1 MKSDEQST
9 PPRPLDLEAAV
20 AHLRARGLRLSRLKR
35 AVLDQFAA
43 GGCAFSAEEL
53 AACIRLE
60 GDLSPLY
67 RCLASLE
74 GAGVLTHF
82 YLDDGSRRY
91 DPSEAFGRHHHHLVC
106 VNCSGIIR
114 VEGCGLKREVAR
126 QAQAAGYL
134 VQDHDLTL
142 RGLCPACRRREGDA

>member
-1 MKSDEQST
+1 MKTDEQRT
-9 PPRPLDLEAAV
+9 NGRPLDLDAAV

-35 AVLDQFAA
+35 AVLGQFAG
-43 GGCAFSAEEL
+43 GGCGFSAEEL
-53 AACIRLE
+53 AARIHLE

-91 DPSEAFGRHHHHLVC
+91 DPSETFGRHHHHLVC
-106 VNCSGIIR
+106 VNCFGIQR
-114 VEGCGLKREVAR
+114 VEGCGLKTEVAR
-126 QAQAAGYL
+126 QAEAAGYV

-142 RGLCPACRRREGDA
+142 RGLCPDCQRREDDA

>member
-1 MKSDEQST
+1 MKIQEQPST
-9 PPRPLDLEAAV
+9 LRPLDLEAAV
-20 AHLRARGLRLSRLKR
+20 AHLRTRGLRLSRLKR
-35 AVLDQFAA
+35 AVLDQFA
-43 GGCAFSAEEL
+43 GGDCAFSAEDL
-53 AACIRLE
+53 AARIRLE

-106 VNCSGIIR
+106 VSCLGIQR
-114 VEGCGLKREVAR
+114 VEGCGLTTEVAR
-126 QAQAAGYL
+126 QAQAAGYV

-142 RGLCPACRRREGDA
+142 RGLCPACQRLEGDA